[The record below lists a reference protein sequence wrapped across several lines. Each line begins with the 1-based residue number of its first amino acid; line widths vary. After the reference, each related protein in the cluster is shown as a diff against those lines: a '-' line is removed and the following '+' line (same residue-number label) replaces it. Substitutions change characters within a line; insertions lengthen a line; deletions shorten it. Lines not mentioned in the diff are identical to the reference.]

1 MNKLIKIALSQYG
14 VKEIIGDKHNP
25 QILEYHKTTGGF
37 SDDETA
43 WCSSFINW
51 CAIQAGVEHSGK
63 ANARSWLNVG
73 EVTETPE
80 IGDIVVFKRGTSS
93 WQGHVGI
100 YINKMNGIIYT
111 LGGNQGNKVDVSGYK
126 EEDLLG
132 CRRLRKV

>member
-1 MNKLIKIALSQYG
+1 MKSIIEIALSQYG
-14 VKEIIGDKHNP
+14 VTEIVGNKHNP

-51 CAIQAGVEHSGK
+51 CAIQAGLEHTSK

-73 EVTETPE
+73 ENTTEPK

-100 YINKMNGIIYT
+100 YINKIGNTIYV
-111 LGGNQGNKVDVSGYK
+111 LSGNQSNMVNISGYK
-126 EEDLLG
+126 ESDLLG
-132 CRRLRKV
+132 YKKLKVI